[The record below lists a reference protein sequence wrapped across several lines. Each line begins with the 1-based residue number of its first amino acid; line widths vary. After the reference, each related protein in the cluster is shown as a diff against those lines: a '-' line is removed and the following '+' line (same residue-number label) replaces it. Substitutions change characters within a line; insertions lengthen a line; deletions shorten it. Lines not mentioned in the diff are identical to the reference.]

1 MSFFCLSGMKLLLN
15 IALFFLTYPM
25 AFAQQD
31 KRTLISGKV
40 TEQSTQEPVEYATV
54 SVIMEETGK
63 VITGSLTDSEGE
75 FKIFDIA
82 VGRYTIEVDHIS
94 YEKSTL
100 KGITIDGAGHQV
112 SLGTI
117 SISPSMLTLEAVT
130 VASDKPVIENKV
142 GKIIY
147 NVSSDITSQGGLAI
161 DVLKKVPQV
170 TVDVDGNVELQG
182 NSNIKFLINGK
193 PSTVFGNSLSDAL
206 ASIPASQIRTIEAIT
221 NPGAR
226 YEAQGT
232 GGVINIILEDNK
244 MKGVTGNVNL
254 SAGTRLENG
263 SANLGRKNNNFGLNA
278 FFSGNWRLRSDGSF
292 SNLRETTDTAAG
304 VITSLLQEGTNY
316 FVRNGFRSGAG
327 FEWDISKRDNLTGS
341 VGYNQFNFSSSGLT
355 GQELLMSDLS
365 GNNSFEIFTE
375 RNSDSRRKF
384 RSVDWSLDYR
394 RNFGREKH
402 ELGILLSS
410 SYGRPGSSY
419 TQTEFYTGEANP
431 YKGSSSDNPGIDNQ
445 MELAVDYVLPVNDS
459 LLIETG
465 IKATYQNL
473 TSIADVSVFS
483 PSDNEYT
490 IDPLQS
496 YNLKYLKMIYA
507 GYFTTNFKL
516 LRFLDLK
523 PGLRYEYTFADIKFP
538 NTSVPSYGT
547 LVPSIVVSHD
557 FGGKNS
563 LQLSYGRRIERPDY
577 GELNPFINRSDPYNI
592 TTGNIFLEPE
602 IGNNIELSFSTGFKK
617 GGNLRLALTERMNTG
632 EIEDVTVFYPEYTI
646 GDSVYSNV
654 SVTTVQNIGKE
665 YNSGFSTFISYPVTS
680 KFSLR
685 GNLMVFHTYIASNLS
700 AGNLSTGF
708 RTRLNLNA
716 TYELPKD
723 LVLELFGFYRS
734 GGRGIQGREPQFF
747 IYNFAFRKKFLNQ
760 NASFGFTATNPFSR
774 SIRQVTTI
782 TTENSTSTRTRDLPF
797 RSFGISFSYK
807 FGKME
812 SQKREREIDNGS
824 MMQEINAN

>member
-1 MSFFCLSGMKLLLN
+1 MKILVN
-15 IALFFLTYPM
+15 IIALLSSVYPM
-25 AFAQQD
+25 GLAQPD

-40 TEQSTQEPVEYATV
+40 TEQSTHEPVEYATV
-54 SVIMEETGK
+54 SVISEETGK
-63 VITGSLTDSEGE
+63 VITGSLTDSRGE
-75 FKIFDIA
+75 FKIFDIP
-82 VGRYTIEVDHIS
+82 VGTYRIEIGHIS
-94 YEKSTL
+94 YEKTTL
-100 KGITIDGAGHQV
+100 EGITVNVAGQLV
-112 SLGTI
+112 LLGSI
-117 SISPSMLTLEAVT
+117 NISPSMLTLEAVT
-130 VASDKPVIENKV
+130 VASDRPVIENKG

-182 NSNIKFLINGK
+182 NSNIRFLINGK
-193 PSTVFGNSLSDAL
+193 PSAVFGNNLSDAL

-244 MKGVTGNVNL
+244 MTGVTGNVNL

-263 SANLGRKNNNFGLNA
+263 SANLGMKKNNFGVNA
-278 FFSGNWRLRSDGSF
+278 FFSGNWRLRSDGAF

-304 VITSLLQEGTNY
+304 VITSLLQEGSDY
-316 FVRNGFRSGAG
+316 FTRNGFRSGAG
-327 FEWDISKRDNLTGS
+327 FEWEISKRDNLTGS
-341 VGYNQFNFSSSGLT
+341 LGYNQFNFNSSSLT
-355 GQELLMSDLS
+355 DQEQLISDLS
-365 GNNSFEIFTE
+365 GRNPIGIFTT
-375 RNSDSRRKF
+375 RNSDNRRKNSSF
-384 RSVDWSLDYR
+384 DWSLDYR
-394 RNFGREKH
+394 RNFDREKH

-410 SYGRPGSSY
+410 GYGRPGSSY
-419 TQTEFYTGEANP
+419 TQAEYYTGESNP
-431 YKGSSSDNPGIDNQ
+431 YKGSSSENPGIDNQ

-483 PSDNEYT
+483 PSANEYT

-496 YNLKYLKMIYA
+496 YNLKYLKMITA
-507 GYFTTNFKL
+507 GYFTANFKL
-516 LRFLDLK
+516 FRFLDLK

-547 LVPSIVVSHD
+547 LVPSIVISHD
-557 FGGKNS
+557 FGEKNS

-577 GELNPFINRSDPYNI
+577 RELNPFINRSDPYNI
-592 TTGNIFLEPE
+592 STGNLFLKPE
-602 IGNNIELSFSTGFKK
+602 IGNNIELSFSKGFKK
-617 GGNLRLALTERMNTG
+617 GGNLRLALIERMNSQ

-646 GDSVYSNV
+646 GDSTYANV

-680 KFSLR
+680 KINLR
-685 GNLMVFHTYIASNLS
+685 GNVMVFHTYIASNLS
-700 AGNLSTGF
+700 EGNLSTGF

-716 TYELPKD
+716 TFELPRD

-734 GGRGIQGREPQFF
+734 SGRGIQGREPQFF
-747 IYNFAFRKKFLNQ
+747 IYNFAFRKRFLNQ
-760 NASFGFTATNPFSR
+760 NASFGFTTTNPFSR
-774 SIRQVTTI
+774 SIRQVRTI
-782 TTENSTSTRTRDLPF
+782 STENSTSTNMRDLPF

-812 SQKREREIDNGS
+812 SEKREREIDNGS